1 MNTDHS
7 KTTAISVRF
16 ADNVLNNI
24 TTPDIPMLKFHD
36 VSNGGKN
43 SSLSTFFNYSEFD
56 DTTNRA
62 GISQTTSTSPPVFN
76 DAYMVETIVLS
87 ALFLI
92 SFIGNTATL
101 IQMYRMRKRRSTI
114 NTLIVNLA
122 IADLIVAFFCM
133 AAEAFWTVTIQF
145 LAGNA
150 MCKILRYIQ
159 VFGFL
164 LSTYITVVISLDRCC
179 VILDP
184 ISRNKAPQR
193 VRFMIG
199 VSWLLSA
206 LFSVPQLLV
215 FSVLRGPFKEDF
227 YQCVDIA
234 SYPHPQYKWMYN
246 IFCLF
251 VQFMIPLGI
260 MIAAYG
266 LIFCTISRKSKEFRG
281 NDTTSNKNDL
291 GRGQVRN
298 NLLKKAKRKALRMSI
313 FIVIA
318 FVVCWFPYYVLF
330 TGNAFG
336 QWEELSPS
344 LMAGLS
350 TMGLSNSMLNPI
362 IYGAFQLCKVHRP
375 RLVWRTVVSKP
386 SGNDSIYLLV
396 KEGEKASFR
405 IRTPVISLRVTSHS
419 KCEGQCPPCTVD
431 Q

>member
-1 MNTDHS
+1 MNSDHF
-7 KTTAISVRF
+7 KTSTISIRF
-16 ADNVLNNI
+16 ANDAWNGF
-24 TTPDIPMLKFHD
+24 TTPDFAGPKFQD
-36 VSNGGKN
+36 ISNVGQN
-43 SSLSTFFNYSEFD
+43 TSAIFNYSEGD
-56 DTTNRA
+56 DFTNIA
-62 GISQTTSTSPPVFN
+62 GMQTTTTSSPPVFN

-206 LFSVPQLLV
+206 LFSVPQLFV

-227 YQCVDIA
+227 YQCVDFA

-281 NDTTSNKNDL
+281 NDSSTSNLKDL

-298 NLLKKAKRKALRMSI
+298 NLLRKAKRKALRMSI

-336 QWEELSPS
+336 QWKELSPS

-405 IRTPVISLRVTSHS
+405 IRTPVISLRVTARS
-419 KCEGQCPPCTVD
+419 KCEGAGKKT
-431 Q
+431 

>member
-1 MNTDHS
+1 MNTDHL

-16 ADNVLNNI
+16 ANNAWNSI
-24 TTPDIPMLKFHD
+24 TTPDVTGSKFHD
-36 VSNGGKN
+36 VSNSGQN
-43 SSLSTFFNYSEFD
+43 SSSTFFNYSEAD
-56 DTTNRA
+56 DSTNNA
-62 GISQTTSTSPPVFN
+62 GIQTTTTSPPVFN

-193 VRFMIG
+193 VRFMVG

-206 LFSVPQLLV
+206 LFSVPQLFV

-234 SYPHPQYKWMYN
+234 SYPHPKYKWMYN

-281 NDTTSNKNDL
+281 NDSTSNIKDL

-336 QWEELSPS
+336 QWKELSPS

-375 RLVWRTVVSKP
+375 SFSRKRFQTVLSTFTRTR
-386 SGNDSIYLLV
+386 GR
-396 KEGEKASFR
+396 E
-405 IRTPVISLRVTSHS
+405 RTRSLKTLERCQTQRS
-419 KCEGQCPPCTVD
+419 T
-431 Q
+431 